1 MGLWKGHRR
10 HNNDSK
16 LLRWGNV
23 ALQPTVDHHLIIFM
37 TVSTETG
44 ATSRMTMLTTR
55 TVDKCTQ
62 TESWTIWLAK
72 LTWDISA
79 NILSK
84 VTSLVT
90 HWHLVDIVLY
100 IQQSEYFYCLC
111 NTLITAGHFVSNFH
125 CIVFV
130 YWNIIIALTQCTKH
144 GNKWFKQC
152 FMTLTY
158 R

>member
-1 MGLWKGHRR
+1 MIA
-10 HNNDSK
+10 SF
-16 LLRWGNV
+16 WGEV
-23 ALQPTVDHHLIIFM
+23 MSHCSQPLTIIWSFFM

-90 HWHLVDIVLY
+90 HWHLVGIVIY
-100 IQQSEYFYCLC
+100 IKQSEYFYCLC

-144 GNKWFKQC
+144 GNKFLFPKIQAM
-152 FMTLTY
+152 FYDLNI
-158 R
+158 